1 MHSNRREMM
10 AGLAALAA
18 LPGVAKA
25 QAPAFDYSK
34 AIIIDGLGGPDDPA
48 ADKTGEVMLSKDAR
62 AGLLASGIT
71 AFNVTVGDVGNEPT
85 NWDATISNIGHF
97 GLIIAANPGL
107 FVNALSAAD
116 IRAAKA
122 AGRIALVYG
131 TQDTALV
138 GTDLDRL
145 ATLKGLGVRIVQ
157 LTYNRRNLSGDG
169 SLEPANGGLSKL
181 GRATI
186 ERIEAEKLLLDL
198 SHGGQRTIAE
208 AIAAAKRPMTI
219 SHTGAR
225 ALTDNPRNVWDAEMK
240 ACADKGGVVGIY
252 FMPFLVPNSKPQP
265 ADVVRHLVH
274 AVNVCGEDHVG
285 IGTDGGNTVRIV
297 DAAMR
302 KQMAEINKERQAR
315 GIAAPGEG
323 PDVVTWVSGL
333 DGPPR
338 FRVLAGMLE
347 KQGWTAS
354 RIEKV
359 LGGNVLRLYGDAW
372 GG

>member
-1 MHSNRREMM
+1 MHATRREML
-10 AGLAALAA
+10 AGMAALAA
-18 LPGVAKA
+18 APAWAQTGFDYAKA
-25 QAPAFDYSK
+25 
-34 AIIIDGLGGPDDPA
+34 IVIDGLGGPDDPA
-48 ADKTGEVMLSKDAR
+48 AAKDAVLLTPR
-62 AGLLASGIT
+62 GRSELLASGIS
-71 AFNVTVGDVGNEPT
+71 AFNVTVSDVGNQRS
-85 NWDATISNIGHF
+85 NWDTTIGNIGHF
-97 GLIIAANPGL
+97 GRMIAANPDV
-107 FVNALSAAD
+107 FVPGRSAAD

-122 AGRIALVYG
+122 AGRIALVFG
-131 TQDTALV
+131 TQDTAMV
-138 GTDLDRL
+138 GLDLDRL
-145 ATLKGLGVRIVQ
+145 ATLKGLGVRVVQ
-157 LTYNRRNLSGDG
+157 LTYNLRNLSGDG
-169 SLEPANGGLSKL
+169 ALEPANSGLSKL

-225 ALTDNPRNVWDAEMK
+225 ALNDNPRNVWDAEMK

-252 FMPFLVPNSKPQP
+252 FMPFLVPSSKPVP

-285 IGTDGGNTVRIV
+285 IGTDGGNSVRVV
-297 DAAMR
+297 DAEQKKR
-302 KQMAEINKERQAR
+302 MAEIHEERTAR

-333 DGPPR
+333 DGPMR
-338 FRVLAGMLE
+338 FKTLAGLLE
-347 KQGWTAS
+347 KQGWTSA

-359 LGGNVLRLYGDAW
+359 LGANVLRLYGDAW

>member
-1 MHSNRREMM
+1 MQATRRQML
-10 AGLAALAA
+10 AGLAAAAA
-18 LPGVAKA
+18 LPAAARAQGFDYAKA
-25 QAPAFDYSK
+25 
-34 AIIIDGLGGPDDPA
+34 IVIDGLGGPDDPA
-48 ADKTGEVMLSKDAR
+48 SDNDEISLSPRGKAE
-62 AGLLASGIT
+62 LLQSGIS
-71 AFNVTVGDVGNEPT
+71 AFNVTVGAVGNEPDT
-85 NWDATISNIGHF
+85 WNMTIGNIGKF
-97 GLIIAANPGL
+97 GNMIDANPDV
-107 FVNALSAAD
+107 FVPGRSAAA

-122 AGRIALVYG
+122 AGRIALVFG

-138 GTDLDRL
+138 GIDLDRL

-169 SLEPANGGLSKL
+169 SLEPANAGLSKL
-181 GRATI
+181 GRATL

-225 ALTDNPRNVWDAEMK
+225 ALNDNPRNVWDAEMK

-252 FMPFLVPNSKPQP
+252 FMPFLVPSSKPVP

-285 IGTDGGNTVRIV
+285 IGTDGGNAVRIV
-297 DAAMR
+297 DAEM
-302 KQMAEINKERQAR
+302 KKKMAEIHKERSAR

-333 DGPPR
+333 DGPMR
-338 FRVLAGMLE
+338 FQTLAGLLAKE
-347 KQGWTAS
+347 GWTPA

-359 LGGNVLRLYGDAW
+359 LGGNVLRLYGDVW
-372 GG
+372 GA

>member
-1 MHSNRREMM
+1 MLSTRRELLAGM
-10 AGLAALAA
+10 ATLAA
-18 LPGVAKA
+18 LPSVAKA
-25 QAPAFDYSK
+25 QGPAFDYSQ
-34 AIIIDGLGGPDDPA
+34 AIVIDGLGGPDDPA
-48 ADKTGEVMLSKDAR
+48 ADKDGAVTLSPQAR
-62 AGLLASGIT
+62 DELLKSGIT

-85 NWDATISNIGHF
+85 NWDTTIRNIGHF
-97 GLIIAANPGL
+97 GLIIAANPDV
-107 FVNALSAAD
+107 FVPGLSAAA

-225 ALTDNPRNVWDAEMK
+225 ALNDNPRNVWDAEMK

-252 FMPFLVPNSKPQP
+252 FMPFLVPSSKPVP

-285 IGTDGGNTVRIV
+285 IGTDGGNSVRVV
-297 DAAMR
+297 DAEQKKR
-302 KQMAEINKERQAR
+302 MAEIHKDRTAR

-333 DGPPR
+333 DGPMR
-338 FRVLAGMLE
+338 FQTLAGLLAKE
-347 KQGWTAS
+347 GWTSA

-359 LGGNVLRLYGDAW
+359 LGANVLRLYGDVW